1 LAGLWIA
8 VVNPFGLFLAAS
20 ATSPNSLVD
29 QANAFFEWTSSILWG
44 PWLLVLLVGTHL
56 YLTLR
61 LGVIQRWLWP
71 AIRP

>member
-1 LAGLWIA
+1 M
-8 VVNPFGLFLAAS
+8 P
-20 ATSPNSLVD
+20 
-29 QANAFFEWTSSILWG
+29 FFEWTSSILWG
-44 PWLLVLLVGTHL
+44 PWLFVLLVGTHL